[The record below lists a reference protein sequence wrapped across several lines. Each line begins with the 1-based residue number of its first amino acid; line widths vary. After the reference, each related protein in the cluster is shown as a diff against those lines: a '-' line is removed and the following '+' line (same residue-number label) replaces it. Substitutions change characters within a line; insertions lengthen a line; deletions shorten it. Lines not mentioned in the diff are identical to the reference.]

1 MAALAVI
8 LLLRVVRVPLTFSTA
23 LSDFGHNHHVR
34 SASLT

>member
-8 LLLRVVRVPLTFSTA
+8 LLLRVVRVPFSTA